1 MGCDGGTI
9 PRRDELVRLKKKP
22 EQKDKDSER
31 EFRWRHCAIT
41 QQRLQEPIVMCGL
54 GRLYSKQNVIE
65 RLLEKETMPDVAK
78 HIKNLKDIKQLNLTP
93 NPAYAETEKTEGL
106 LDTSHAPYICKLTG
120 LEMSGKFRFVGMWS
134 CGCVLSERALKEIKG
149 SSAGACP
156 VCQQTFGVEDVIV
169 LNGNE
174 EDMELMQAK
183 IEMRAAKKKANKK
196 DKKEKKEKTNSAEG
210 KVMVKEENSD
220 NLPSTSKTSNGANCN
235 GKPSTCNG
243 VKSKLIAN
251 PKRLGAASEAMQDPE
266 LKRLKTDYSVAKD
279 PKASDVFKSLFTSH
293 KSEKEQDRAH
303 WVTYNPFY
311 N

>member
-93 NPAYAETEKTEGL
+93 NPAYTETEKSEGL

-120 LEMSGKFRFVGMWS
+120 LEMSGKFRFIGMWS
-134 CGCVLSERALKEIKG
+134 CGCVMSERALKEIKG

-156 VCQQTFGVEDVIV
+156 VCQQQFGVEDVIV
-169 LNGNE
+169 LNGN
-174 EDMELMQAK
+174 DDDLELMQAK
-183 IEMRAAKKKANKK
+183 IDMRLAKKKASKK
-196 DKKEKKEKTNSAEG
+196 DKKEKKDKTNTNNAPEAD
-210 KVMVKEENSD
+210 KVKEEKTD
-220 NLPSTSKTSNGANCN
+220 DLPSTSKAASSVTNGT
-235 GKPSTCNG
+235 KP
-243 VKSKLIAN
+243 VSKLVAN
-251 PKRLGAASEAMQDPE
+251 PKRLGAASDAMQDPE

-293 KSEKEQDRAH
+293 KSEQEQNRAH

>member
-93 NPAYAETEKTEGL
+93 NPAYTETEKTEGL

-134 CGCVLSERALKEIKG
+134 CGCVMSERALKEIKG

-156 VCQQTFGVEDVIV
+156 VCQQPFGVEDVIV
-169 LNGNE
+169 LNGNDD
-174 EDMELMQAK
+174 DMELMQAK
-183 IEMRAAKKKANKK
+183 IEMRLAKKKAS
-196 DKKEKKEKTNSAEG
+196 KKEKKENKE
-210 KVMVKEENSD
+210 KVTGTETAAVKEENKD
-220 NLPSTSKTSNGANCN
+220 DVPSTSKTASSTNGTN
-235 GKPSTCNG
+235 GVKAATNG
-243 VKSKLIAN
+243 VKSKLVAN

-293 KSEKEQDRAH
+293 KSEKEQNRAH